1 MAVSDKDNEIIT
13 KTLMW
18 MLNSTQSAVNAEYP
32 ICSTIYDQF

>member
-18 MLNSTQSAVNAEYP
+18 MLNSTQSAVNAEYQK
-32 ICSTIYDQF
+32 TKAKQ